1 MADIFTFVK
10 GNKKKVYNI
19 AGGTEEEAIKYVRY
33 LHRNALF
40 GTHTGLPQKIRNSK
54 MNESLVSNIGDYSV
68 LDVYAYP
75 QTKCIIGTVVNF
87 HIINDVN
94 PLGKTYVYPCTDKNK
109 PMGYMISDATSE
121 ELGVCLVH
129 GVLEVPLYYFSGSTE
144 EKKDFVEYDIENAC
158 FKFSDSG
165 YPVFNVYQD
174 VDGDWIAIILFGDV
188 SSDYEYDGPFA
199 VSVAGVTGSTTYVN
213 VNSGDVL
220 FNDIRGT
227 YDEDLTTQV
236 ALNTG
241 ESVWLKTSITGNT
254 HAYDLIATSTPPI
267 DGSTVFYTELAKN
280 VDGNIVQN
288 QYGDIRYSRTKIIA
302 GSNKITVSPS
312 NGLGDVT
319 IDINESVIGGG
330 TFYTPNYTQ
339 LAISGDTVP
348 EGYLG
353 QTFVLPV
360 RAGTVGF
367 FDDGGDARAVWT
379 DKDGSTSIQLT
390 SGNLYPATKDGWLR
404 VSVIDGG
411 TSSGACLS
419 IQDSTGNL
427 PIYKYGSFGEKNIEY
442 LEGIGISITGQTDST
457 TGVYTGKKII
467 NMNTAFSVLVTS
479 PTATISLT
487 GSTNSLTITA
497 GSGVSISANGSNGII
512 ISATGGTVTP
522 YVQDLTH
529 SFSTGTATLGL
540 TGSAITV
547 SFTTAG
553 NTYIE
558 AGSNGEIVIGS
569 TSGNL
574 MCASTETS
582 GLYSLY
588 ISDTSDS
595 KVYLKEGV
603 GISLSMSGSTITITG
618 TTYTGGTGIDITNG
632 TITNLLT
639 GDGTTIQVSNNTI
652 SYIGEMPSPQN
663 LSVSVSGNTANVG
676 ITDGTGFSIVAEG
689 NTYLKTS
696 QYGVIIGSTYSLP
709 SNVYQDLTCSVDDGV
724 ATVGITQKNSKV
736 IFEGMGNNYITT
748 IRSTATISEIESWG
762 TRADGSYKNAGWR
775 GIIPLSIFSYDVSDD
790 YVMTEVSLIS
800 EVDGV
805 DIEYPLIVPDTTDE
819 ELSIIASVAVGET
832 SAQDIPAYLR
842 DKALDWALYR
852 ISQNKSPFY
861 NGDAIDAPLR
871 NIPNADSVII
881 YGVVPVLNHSISSNT
896 ATVGIY
902 GTTNTVTFTAG
913 ENTTITE
920 GEDGE
925 IVIGATFTVPPPTPP
940 SYQGLYTE
948 NRNSEVCIRIT
959 GDTSSVP
966 VLGGTGCYVERDS
979 NGAIIIGSTFTEI
992 PQDLST
998 SITGTTAFINLSGST
1013 SNVKLIKGNNITL
1026 EAGEGSNEIV
1036 IGSTFSEFEYD
1047 GPFAVKVDHVDETTP
1062 TTLYIVVNTGVI
1074 TYEKKRKNIN
1084 AVTTSTSLSS
1094 GQSYWL
1100 KYNTVSGAVSYYKAS
1115 SPQADSNNVIQVK
1128 LAENVN
1134 GVLKQV
1140 QFGEIILSKPDLTWE
1155 YDTDNHIVSLGVTG
1169 STKSITMYGKNGI
1182 VLSNDNTSNTIAIYL
1197 SGTIGTVTGI
1207 TSSVASNSA
1216 TISAVGGTG
1225 SVILSGGSN
1234 TYIESGDNG
1243 EIIIGST
1250 VSGNIGTVTG
1260 ITSSISGTTA
1270 FVSTIGGTGG
1280 VVFYGV
1286 GGTTISG
1293 GTNGEIV
1300 IGSTV
1305 GGGSD
1310 FAYTGSFKVE
1320 CWDTEDEGVVHN
1332 VRIYD
1337 SNNRDDMVGYAG
1349 WVHIGNQKYHV
1360 SDYTD
1365 TFSDGDV
1372 IYLVGTFND
1381 SNALSQL
1388 TFTKIQTFFP
1398 TINDNQFCVR
1408 ICYATNGKMYQT
1420 QYGDIVQPARLV
1432 GDGETV
1438 EIHSNVIS
1446 AIGGGGG
1453 GTVQGLYSAIKGGTP
1468 AICITGSTTY
1478 VPIAGGTNTY
1488 TERDSSG
1495 AIIVGCTASGGGGSG
1510 YVVNHYYHTQ
1520 YSYLTNSGGT
1530 GILQA
1535 IANCSYDILLKSNS
1549 DTFTVEQ
1556 LKVRYSSTAPSSQ
1569 VASIDDEGC
1578 LLIELPTGVTEECY
1592 IDFHF
1597 AYPVTTVF
1605 ASPDGKNIVDV
1616 YGANTNMT
1624 QPYADNNT
1632 VRMIYVTTD
1641 SDYADGCWYFTII

>member
-1 MADIFTFVK
+1 MDDIFTFVK

-87 HIINDVN
+87 HISNDVN
-94 PLGKTYVYPCTDKNK
+94 PLGETYVYPCTDRNK

-165 YPVFNVYQD
+165 YPVFNIYQD

-227 YDEDLTTQV
+227 YDEDLTTKV

-254 HAYDLIATSTPPI
+254 HAYDLIATSTIPI

-288 QYGDIRYSRTKIIA
+288 QYGDIRYSRTKLIA
-302 GSNKITVSPS
+302 GSDRIILSPA

-319 IDINESVIGGG
+319 IDVNEGAVG
-330 TFYTPNYTQ
+330 TTQ
-339 LAISGDTVP
+339 D
-348 EGYLG
+348 
-353 QTFVLPV
+353 
-360 RAGTVGF
+360 
-367 FDDGGDARAVWT
+367 
-379 DKDGSTSIQLT
+379 LT
-390 SGNLYPATKDGWLR
+390 
-404 VSVIDGG
+404 
-411 TSSGACLS
+411 
-419 IQDSTGNL
+419 
-427 PIYKYGSFGEKNIEY
+427 
-442 LEGIGISITGQTDST
+442 
-457 TGVYTGKKII
+457 
-467 NMNTAFSVLVTS
+467 
-479 PTATISLT
+479 LT
-487 GSTNSLTITA
+487 GSTVEGSTASIGITDSTSKINIIPENDLYVRTGTGTNELIIGSTTTAYIDVVTSVSGTNDASISFSNINGLAKTIHIKA
-497 GSGVSISANGSNGII
+497 GSNIQLSADGTTGII
-512 ISATGGTVTP
+512 VSATGGSVTP

-558 AGSNGEIVIGS
+558 EGSNGEIV
-569 TSGNL
+569 
-574 MCASTETS
+574 
-582 GLYSLY
+582 
-588 ISDTSDS
+588 
-595 KVYLKEGV
+595 
-603 GISLSMSGSTITITG
+603 
-618 TTYTGGTGIDITNG
+618 
-632 TITNLLT
+632 
-639 GDGTTIQVSNNTI
+639 
-652 SYIGEMPSPQN
+652 
-663 LSVSVSGNTANVG
+663 
-676 ITDGTGFSIVAEG
+676 
-689 NTYLKTS
+689 
-696 QYGVIIGSTYSLP
+696 
-709 SNVYQDLTCSVDDGV
+709 
-724 ATVGITQKNSKV
+724 
-736 IFEGMGNNYITT
+736 
-748 IRSTATISEIESWG
+748 
-762 TRADGSYKNAGWR
+762 
-775 GIIPLSIFSYDVSDD
+775 
-790 YVMTEVSLIS
+790 
-800 EVDGV
+800 
-805 DIEYPLIVPDTTDE
+805 
-819 ELSIIASVAVGET
+819 
-832 SAQDIPAYLR
+832 
-842 DKALDWALYR
+842 
-852 ISQNKSPFY
+852 
-861 NGDAIDAPLR
+861 
-871 NIPNADSVII
+871 
-881 YGVVPVLNHSISSNT
+881 
-896 ATVGIY
+896 
-902 GTTNTVTFTAG
+902 
-913 ENTTITE
+913 
-920 GEDGE
+920 
-925 IVIGATFTVPPPTPP
+925 
-940 SYQGLYTE
+940 
-948 NRNSEVCIRIT
+948 
-959 GDTSSVP
+959 
-966 VLGGTGCYVERDS
+966 
-979 NGAIIIGSTFTEI
+979 IGSTFTEI

-1100 KYNTVSGAVSYYKAS
+1100 KYNTVSDAVSYYKAS

-1128 LAENVN
+1128 LAENVG
-1134 GVLKQV
+1134 GVLRQV
-1140 QFGEIILSKPDLTWE
+1140 QFGEISLSKPDLTWE

-1216 TISAVGGTG
+1216 TISTVGGTG

-1270 FVSTIGGTGG
+1270 FVSTIGGTGD

-1305 GGGSD
+1305 SGGSD
-1310 FAYTGSFKVE
+1310 FAYTGSFKVD

-1372 IYLVGTFND
+1372 IYLIGTFNE
-1381 SNALSQL
+1381 SNELSS
-1388 TFTKIQTFFP
+1388 FEFRKIQTFFP

-1478 VPIAGGTNTY
+1478 VPIVGGTNTY

-1495 AIIVGCTASGGGGSG
+1495 AIIVGSTASGGGGSG

-1578 LLIELPTGVTEECY
+1578 LLIELPIGVTEECY

-1616 YGANTNMT
+1616 YGSNTNMT

-1632 VRMIYVTTD
+1632 VRMIYVKTD
-1641 SDYADGCWYFTII
+1641 SDYVDGCWYFTII

>member
-87 HIINDVN
+87 HISNDVN
-94 PLGKTYVYPCTDKNK
+94 PLGETYVYPCTDRNK

-220 FNDIRGT
+220 FNDIIGT
-227 YDEDLTTQV
+227 YDEDLTAQV

-288 QYGDIRYSRTKIIA
+288 QYGDIRYSRTKLIA
-302 GSNKITVSPS
+302 GSNRIILSPA

-319 IDINESVIGGG
+319 IDVNESVIGGG

-339 LAISGDTVP
+339 LAILGDTVP

-367 FDDGGDARAVWT
+367 FDDGGNAKAVWT
-379 DKDGSTSIQLT
+379 DKDGSTSVQLA
-390 SGNLYPATKDGWLR
+390 SGILYPSTKDGWLR

-419 IQDSTGNL
+419 IQDSTGNI

-457 TGVYTGKKII
+457 TGGYTGKKII
-467 NMNTAFSVLVTS
+467 NMDTAFSVLVTS

-497 GSGVSISANGSNGII
+497 GSGVSISANGSSGII

-540 TGSAITV
+540 TDSAITV
-547 SFTTAG
+547 DFIAAG

-558 AGSNGEIVIGS
+558 SGGNGEIIIGS
-569 TSGNL
+569 TSGNFS
-574 MCASTETS
+574 CASTGIT
-582 GLYSLY
+582 GVYSLY
-588 ISDTSDS
+588 ISDSFDS

-639 GDGTTIQVSNNTI
+639 GDGTTIQVSNNII
-652 SYIGEMPSPQN
+652 SYIGEIPSPQN

-676 ITDGTGFSIVAEG
+676 ITDGTGFSIVADG
-689 NTYLKTS
+689 NTY
-696 QYGVIIGSTYSLP
+696 I
-709 SNVYQDLTCSVDDGV
+709 
-724 ATVGITQKNSKV
+724 
-736 IFEGMGNNYITT
+736 
-748 IRSTATISEIESWG
+748 
-762 TRADGSYKNAGWR
+762 
-775 GIIPLSIFSYDVSDD
+775 
-790 YVMTEVSLIS
+790 
-800 EVDGV
+800 
-805 DIEYPLIVPDTTDE
+805 
-819 ELSIIASVAVGET
+819 
-832 SAQDIPAYLR
+832 
-842 DKALDWALYR
+842 
-852 ISQNKSPFY
+852 NKS
-861 NGDAIDAPLR
+861 
-871 NIPNADSVII
+871 S
-881 YGVVPVLNHSISSNT
+881 
-896 ATVGIY
+896 
-902 GTTNTVTFTAG
+902 
-913 ENTTITE
+913 
-920 GEDGE
+920 DG
-925 IVIGATFTVPPPTPP
+925 F
-940 SYQGLYTE
+940 
-948 NRNSEVCIRIT
+948 
-959 GDTSSVP
+959 
-966 VLGGTGCYVERDS
+966 
-979 NGAIIIGSTFTEI
+979 
-992 PQDLST
+992 
-998 SITGTTAFINLSGST
+998 
-1013 SNVKLIKGNNITL
+1013 
-1026 EAGEGSNEIV
+1026 V

-1128 LAENVN
+1128 LAENVG

-1155 YDTDNHIVSLGVTG
+1155 YDTDEHIISLGVTG

-1216 TISAVGGTG
+1216 TISTVGGTG

-1250 VSGNIGTVTG
+1250 VSGNTGTVTG
-1260 ITSSISGTTA
+1260 ITSSIFGTTA

-1280 VVFYGV
+1280 AVFYGI
-1286 GGTTISG
+1286 GGTTISSG
-1293 GTNGEIV
+1293 ENGEIV

-1310 FAYTGSFKVE
+1310 FAYTGSFKVD
-1320 CWDTEDEGVVHN
+1320 CWDTYDEDEQTTYHHY
-1332 VRIYD
+1332 RIYD
-1337 SNNRDDMVGYAG
+1337 TNNRDDDYSFAG

-1360 SDYTD
+1360 FSVSDD
-1365 TFSDGDV
+1365 TFVDGDV

-1381 SNALSQL
+1381 SNTLSQL

-1478 VPIAGGTNTY
+1478 VPIAGGINTY

-1495 AIIVGCTASGGGGSG
+1495 AIIVGSTVNVSGSVGFPDYGGNREPVSFGTEYG
-1510 YVVNHYYHTQ
+1510 PYNYDVWLIGECGIYGGTDANIVLHLGGRTITLYDYHTNGQ
-1520 YSYLTNSGGT
+1520 TVTNYIPVCIPVSASSQRSIRVVKG
-1530 GILQA
+1530 
-1535 IANCSYDILLKSNS
+1535 NNDNS
-1549 DTFTVEQ
+1549 DME
-1556 LKVRYSSTAPSSQ
+1556 LYIYR
-1569 VASIDDEGC
+1569 C
-1578 LLIELPTGVTEECY
+1578 L
-1592 IDFHF
+1592 
-1597 AYPVTTVF
+1597 
-1605 ASPDGKNIVDV
+1605 
-1616 YGANTNMT
+1616 
-1624 QPYADNNT
+1624 
-1632 VRMIYVTTD
+1632 
-1641 SDYADGCWYFTII
+1641 

>member
-87 HIINDVN
+87 HISNDVN
-94 PLGKTYVYPCTDKNK
+94 PLGETYVYPCTDKNK

-254 HAYDLIATSTPPI
+254 HAYDLIATSTTPI

-302 GSNKITVSPS
+302 GSNRIILSPA

-319 IDINESVIGGG
+319 IDVNEGAVG
-330 TFYTPNYTQ
+330 TTQ
-339 LAISGDTVP
+339 D
-348 EGYLG
+348 
-353 QTFVLPV
+353 
-360 RAGTVGF
+360 
-367 FDDGGDARAVWT
+367 
-379 DKDGSTSIQLT
+379 LT
-390 SGNLYPATKDGWLR
+390 
-404 VSVIDGG
+404 
-411 TSSGACLS
+411 
-419 IQDSTGNL
+419 
-427 PIYKYGSFGEKNIEY
+427 
-442 LEGIGISITGQTDST
+442 
-457 TGVYTGKKII
+457 
-467 NMNTAFSVLVTS
+467 
-479 PTATISLT
+479 LT
-487 GSTNSLTITA
+487 GSTVFGSTASIGITDSTSKINIVPENDLYVRTGTNELIIGSTTTAYTDVATSVSGTNDASISFSNIIGVAKTIHIKA
-497 GSGVSISANGSNGII
+497 GSNIQLSADGTTGII
-512 ISATGGTVTP
+512 VSATGGTVTP

-582 GLYSLY
+582 GLYYLY

-639 GDGTTIQVSNNTI
+639 GDDTTIQVSNNTI

-736 IFEGMGNNYITT
+736 TFEGMGNNYITT
-748 IRSTATISEIESWG
+748 IRSTATISEMESWG

-832 SAQDIPAYLR
+832 SAQDIPAYLI

-896 ATVGIY
+896 ATIGIY

-925 IVIGATFTVPPPTPP
+925 IVIGATF
-940 SYQGLYTE
+940 
-948 NRNSEVCIRIT
+948 
-959 GDTSSVP
+959 
-966 VLGGTGCYVERDS
+966 
-979 NGAIIIGSTFTEI
+979 
-992 PQDLST
+992 
-998 SITGTTAFINLSGST
+998 
-1013 SNVKLIKGNNITL
+1013 
-1026 EAGEGSNEIV
+1026 
-1036 IGSTFSEFEYD
+1036 SEFEYD

-1062 TTLYIVVNTGVI
+1062 TTLYVVVNAGVI

-1128 LAENVN
+1128 LAENVG
-1134 GVLKQV
+1134 GVLRQV

-1270 FVSTIGGTGG
+1270 FVSTIGGTGD

-1305 GGGSD
+1305 SGGSD
-1310 FAYTGSFKVE
+1310 FAYTGSFKVD

-1468 AICITGSTTY
+1468 AICITGSATY

-1616 YGANTNMT
+1616 YGSNTNMT

-1632 VRMIYVTTD
+1632 VRMIYVKTD
-1641 SDYADGCWYFTII
+1641 SDYVDGCWYFTII